1 MSLSNAELQER
12 AHNHNHNHYRPDI
25 DGLRAIAVLSV
36 VIFHAFPEYLGGGF
50 IGVDVF
56 FVISGFLITS
66 LILRE
71 QREERFSL
79 KHFYARRIRRIFP
92 ALSLVLGFGLI
103 AGWICLNFME
113 YKQLTK
119 HTGSSAIFITNFML
133 LREAGY
139 FDNAADTKPMLHLW
153 SLAIEEQFYL
163 AWPLVLMFFKRLPRW
178 LFPTLVVLLLSSL
191 GYSLSLVF
199 KGNFEYDFYS
209 PLSRSWELL
218 LGASLAFGVSR
229 QAAIPTPR
237 RNMAG
242 WVGLVFIFM
251 SACFLDKNMPFP
263 GYLALPP
270 TVGAALILFAGMQSN
285 LNRVLLASRPLVAIG
300 LISYPLYLWHWPLLS
315 FARILES
322 QTPGLGLRLFLVLSS
337 FVLAWLT
344 YRFVEKPIRFSDR
357 YPRAVLW
364 LSLWMVAVLL
374 MSHAVNRLDGLKFR
388 HHGMLNADPTT
399 LIVGAERGTLQ
410 PTCTLAAEDMHLF
423 KWCFNDGKTNPPN
436 HALIGDSKGEALVYS
451 LMRKSPADHG
461 WLMLG
466 PINILRADND
476 AGRAAFSALES
487 NPNLQVIVMANALR
501 GLFPLDADTGL
512 IANSA
517 LDMEAI
523 DQMVATYTRKI
534 TQWQSL
540 GKRVVFVI
548 DNPTLPDPNSC
559 ITGGLTPF
567 ESLNKVL
574 RRAENPYCKLKY
586 SDHMK
591 GTAPFQ
597 QFITKLKRANP
608 ALLVYDPLP
617 LLCDI
622 PADICTIE
630 RDGKFLYS
638 YGDHISDHAG
648 MLIADQL
655 LTQIAAMPR

>member
-1 MSLSNAELQER
+1 MSFINAELQD
-12 AHNHNHNHYRPDI
+12 HTHNHYRPDI

-71 QREERFSL
+71 QKEQRFSL
-79 KHFYARRIRRIFP
+79 RHFYAKRIRRIFP
-92 ALSLVLGFGLI
+92 ALSLVLGFGLV

-163 AWPLVLMFFKRLPRW
+163 AWPLVLMFFKRLLRW
-178 LFPTLVVLLLSSL
+178 LLPVLIVLLLSSFA
-191 GYSLSLVF
+191 YSLSLVF
-199 KGNFEYDFYS
+199 KGNLDLDFYS
-209 PLSRSWELL
+209 PLSRSWELF
-218 LGASLAFGVSR
+218 LGASLAFGMSR
-229 QAAIPTPR
+229 QVAVSTPS

-242 WVGLVFIFM
+242 YVGLILVVM
-251 SACFLDKNMPFP
+251 SACFLDKSMPFP
-263 GYLALPP
+263 GYWALPP
-270 TVGAALILFAGMQSN
+270 TLGAALILFAGMQSN
-285 LNRVLLASRPLVAIG
+285 LNRVLLASRPLVSIG

-337 FVLAWLT
+337 FVFAWLT
-344 YRFVEKPIRFSDR
+344 YQFVEKPIRYSDR
-357 YPRAVLW
+357 CPRAVLW
-364 LSLWMVAVLL
+364 LSLWMLAILL

-399 LIVGAERGTLQ
+399 LVVGAERGTLQ
-410 PTCTLAAEDMHLF
+410 PTCMLAPDDMHLF
-423 KWCFNDGKTNPPN
+423 KWCFNDGKTSPPN
-436 HALIGDSKGEALVYS
+436 YALIGDSKGEALVYS
-451 LMRKSPADHG
+451 LIRKSPSDHG

-466 PINILRADND
+466 PINVLRADND
-476 AGRAAFSALES
+476 TARAAFSVLEG

-501 GLFPLDADTGL
+501 GLFPLDADTGF

-517 LDMEAI
+517 IATEVI
-523 DQMVATYTRKI
+523 DQMVASYTRKI

-586 SDHMK
+586 SDHIK

-597 QFITKLKRANP
+597 HFISKLKQANP
-608 ALLVYDPLP
+608 ALLVYDTLP

-638 YGDHISDHAG
+638 YGDHISDYAG

-655 LTQIAAMPR
+655 LPLIEAMPR

>member
-1 MSLSNAELQER
+1 MSLLNAELQEH
-12 AHNHNHNHYRPDI
+12 AHNYYRPDI

-229 QAAIPTPR
+229 QAAIATSW

-242 WVGLVFIFM
+242 WGGLVFIFM

-263 GYLALPP
+263 GYWALPP

-300 LISYPLYLWHWPLLS
+300 LISYPLYLSHWPLLS

-410 PTCTLAAEDMHLF
+410 PTCTLAPEDMHLF

-451 LMRKSPADHG
+451 LMRKSPAEHG

-523 DQMVATYTRKI
+523 DQMVAAYTRKI

-567 ESLNKVL
+567 ESLNKVF

-597 QFITKLKRANP
+597 QFISKLKRANP

>member
-1 MSLSNAELQER
+1 MSLMNAELQ
-12 AHNHNHNHYRPDI
+12 AHTYNHYRPDI

-71 QREERFSL
+71 QKEDRFSL
-79 KHFYARRIRRIFP
+79 RHFYARRIRRIFP
-92 ALSLVLGFGLI
+92 ALSLVLGFGLV

-163 AWPLVLMFFKRLPRW
+163 AWPLALMFFKRLPRW
-178 LFPTLVVLLLSSL
+178 LFPVLFVLLLSSL
-191 GYSLSLVF
+191 TYSLSLVF
-199 KGNFEYDFYS
+199 KGNLELDFYS

-218 LGASLAFGVSR
+218 LGASLAFGTRR
-229 QAAIPTPR
+229 QATMATST
-237 RNMAG
+237 RNMTG
-242 WVGLVFIFM
+242 WVGLVLVFM
-251 SACFLDKNMPFP
+251 SACFLDKSMPFP
-263 GYLALPP
+263 GYWALPP

-285 LNRVLLASRPLVAIG
+285 VNRVLLASRPLVAIG

-337 FVLAWLT
+337 FVLAWFT
-344 YRFVEKPIRFSDR
+344 YRFVEKPIRFSNR

-410 PTCTLAAEDMHLF
+410 PTCTLAPEDVHLF
-423 KWCFNDGKTNPPN
+423 KWCFNDGKTSPPN

-466 PINILRADND
+466 PINVLRADN
-476 AGRAAFSALES
+476 
-487 NPNLQVIVMANALR
+487 
-501 GLFPLDADTGL
+501 
-512 IANSA
+512 
-517 LDMEAI
+517 
-523 DQMVATYTRKI
+523 
-534 TQWQSL
+534 
-540 GKRVVFVI
+540 
-548 DNPTLPDPNSC
+548 
-559 ITGGLTPF
+559 
-567 ESLNKVL
+567 
-574 RRAENPYCKLKY
+574 
-586 SDHMK
+586 
-591 GTAPFQ
+591 
-597 QFITKLKRANP
+597 
-608 ALLVYDPLP
+608 
-617 LLCDI
+617 
-622 PADICTIE
+622 
-630 RDGKFLYS
+630 
-638 YGDHISDHAG
+638 
-648 MLIADQL
+648 
-655 LTQIAAMPR
+655 

>member
-12 AHNHNHNHYRPDI
+12 AHKHNHYRPDI

-79 KHFYARRIRRIFP
+79 KNFYARRIRRIFP

-163 AWPLVLMFFKRLPRW
+163 AWPLVLIFFKRLPRW
-178 LFPTLVVLLLSSL
+178 LFPALVVLFLSSL

-209 PLSRSWELL
+209 PWSRSWELL

-229 QAAIPTPR
+229 QVAIPTSW

-242 WVGLVFIFM
+242 WVGLVFIFI

-263 GYLALPP
+263 GYWALPP

-388 HHGMLNADPTT
+388 HQGMLNADPMT

-410 PTCTLAAEDMHLF
+410 PTCTLAPEDMHLF

-451 LMRKSPADHG
+451 LIRKSPAEHG

-466 PINILRADND
+466 PINVLRADND

-512 IANSA
+512 IANSV

-540 GKRVVFVI
+540 GKRVVFVV

-648 MLIADQL
+648 MLIADRL

>member
-12 AHNHNHNHYRPDI
+12 TRNLYRPDI
-25 DGLRAIAVLSV
+25 DGLRAVAVLSV

-71 QREERFSL
+71 QKEERFSL
-79 KHFYARRIRRIFP
+79 RHFYARRIRRIFP

-178 LFPTLVVLLLSSL
+178 LFPVLVVLLLSSL
-191 GYSLSLVF
+191 TYSLSLVF
-199 KGNFEYDFYS
+199 KGDLEHDFYS

-229 QAAIPTPR
+229 QAAIPMAW

-242 WVGLVFIFM
+242 WVGFVLIFM
-251 SACFLDKNMPFP
+251 SACFLDKSMPFP
-263 GYLALPP
+263 GYWALPP
-270 TVGAALILFAGMQSN
+270 TLGAALILFAGMQSN
-285 LNRVLLASRPLVAIG
+285 VNRALLASRPLVAIG

-322 QTPGLGLRLFLVLSS
+322 QTPGPELRLALVLMS
-337 FVLAWLT
+337 FILAWGT
-344 YRFVEKPIRFSDR
+344 YRFIEKPIRFSDR

-364 LSLWMVAVLL
+364 LGLWMVAVLL

-399 LIVGAERGTLQ
+399 LVVGAERGTLE
-410 PTCTLAAEDMHLF
+410 PTCSLAPEDMHLF
-423 KWCFNDGKTNPPN
+423 KWCFNDGKTSPPN

-451 LMRKSPADHG
+451 LIRRSPADHG

-476 AGRAAFSALES
+476 AGRAAFSALEG

-501 GLFPLDADTGL
+501 GLFPLDGDTGL

-517 LDMEAI
+517 IDMEAI
-523 DQMVATYTRKI
+523 DQMVAAYTRKI

-586 SDHMK
+586 SDHIK

-597 QFITKLKRANP
+597 QFITKLKLANP

-622 PADICTIE
+622 PADMCTIE

-655 LTQIAAMPR
+655 LPLIGAMPR

>member
-1 MSLSNAELQER
+1 MSLLNAELQER
-12 AHNHNHNHYRPDI
+12 AHNHYRPDI

-178 LFPTLVVLLLSSL
+178 LFPALVVLLLSSL

-229 QAAIPTPR
+229 QTVIAKSW

-242 WVGLVFIFM
+242 WVGLVFIFI

-263 GYLALPP
+263 GYWALPP

-451 LMRKSPADHG
+451 LMRKSPAEHG

-517 LDMEAI
+517 VDMEAI

-540 GKRVVFVI
+540 GKRVVFVV

>member
-12 AHNHNHNHYRPDI
+12 THNLYRPDI
-25 DGLRAIAVLSV
+25 DGLRAVAVLSV

-71 QREERFSL
+71 QKEERFSL
-79 KHFYARRIRRIFP
+79 RHFYARRIRRLFP

-178 LFPTLVVLLLSSL
+178 LFPVLVVLLLSSL
-191 GYSLSLVF
+191 TYSLSLVF
-199 KGNFEYDFYS
+199 KGDLEHDFYS

-229 QAAIPTPR
+229 QAAIPTAW

-242 WVGLVFIFM
+242 WVGLVLVFM
-251 SACFLDKNMPFP
+251 SACFLDKSMPFP
-263 GYLALPP
+263 GYWALPP
-270 TVGAALILFAGMQSN
+270 TLGAALILFAGMQSN
-285 LNRVLLASRPLVAIG
+285 VNRALLASRPLVAIG

-322 QTPGLGLRLFLVLSS
+322 QTPGPELRLALVLMS
-337 FVLAWLT
+337 FILAWGT
-344 YRFVEKPIRFSDR
+344 YRFIEKPIRFSDR

-364 LSLWMVAVLL
+364 LGLWMVAVLL

-399 LIVGAERGTLQ
+399 LVVGAERGTLQ
-410 PTCTLAAEDMHLF
+410 PTCSLAPEDMHLF
-423 KWCFNDGKTNPPN
+423 KWCFNDGKTSPPN

-451 LMRKSPADHG
+451 LIRRSPADHG

-476 AGRAAFSALES
+476 AGRAAFSALEG

-501 GLFPLDADTGL
+501 GLFPLDGDTGL

-517 LDMEAI
+517 IDMEAI
-523 DQMVATYTRKI
+523 DQMVAAYTRKI

-586 SDHMK
+586 SDHIK

-597 QFITKLKRANP
+597 QFITKLKLANP

-622 PADICTIE
+622 PADMCTIE

-655 LTQIAAMPR
+655 LPLIGAMPR

>member
-1 MSLSNAELQER
+1 MSLLNAELQER
-12 AHNHNHNHYRPDI
+12 AHNHYRPDI

-92 ALSLVLGFGLI
+92 ALSLVLGFGLV

-178 LFPTLVVLLLSSL
+178 LFPALVVLLLSSL

-229 QAAIPTPR
+229 QVAIPTSW

-242 WVGLVFIFM
+242 WVGLVFIFI

-263 GYLALPP
+263 GYWALPP

-322 QTPGLGLRLFLVLSS
+322 QTPGLGLRLFLYQVSY
-337 FVLAWLT
+337 WL
-344 YRFVEKPIRFSDR
+344 
-357 YPRAVLW
+357 
-364 LSLWMVAVLL
+364 
-374 MSHAVNRLDGLKFR
+374 G
-388 HHGMLNADPTT
+388 
-399 LIVGAERGTLQ
+399 
-410 PTCTLAAEDMHLF
+410 
-423 KWCFNDGKTNPPN
+423 
-436 HALIGDSKGEALVYS
+436 
-451 LMRKSPADHG
+451 
-461 WLMLG
+461 
-466 PINILRADND
+466 
-476 AGRAAFSALES
+476 
-487 NPNLQVIVMANALR
+487 
-501 GLFPLDADTGL
+501 
-512 IANSA
+512 
-517 LDMEAI
+517 
-523 DQMVATYTRKI
+523 
-534 TQWQSL
+534 
-540 GKRVVFVI
+540 
-548 DNPTLPDPNSC
+548 
-559 ITGGLTPF
+559 
-567 ESLNKVL
+567 
-574 RRAENPYCKLKY
+574 
-586 SDHMK
+586 
-591 GTAPFQ
+591 
-597 QFITKLKRANP
+597 
-608 ALLVYDPLP
+608 
-617 LLCDI
+617 
-622 PADICTIE
+622 
-630 RDGKFLYS
+630 
-638 YGDHISDHAG
+638 
-648 MLIADQL
+648 
-655 LTQIAAMPR
+655 

>member
-12 AHNHNHNHYRPDI
+12 THNLYRPDI
-25 DGLRAIAVLSV
+25 DGLRAVAVLSV

-79 KHFYARRIRRIFP
+79 RHFYARRIRRIFP

-178 LFPTLVVLLLSSL
+178 LFPVLVVLLLSSL
-191 GYSLSLVF
+191 TYSLSLVF
-199 KGNFEYDFYS
+199 KGDLEHDFYS

-229 QAAIPTPR
+229 QAAIPTAW

-242 WVGLVFIFM
+242 WVGLVLVFM
-251 SACFLDKNMPFP
+251 SACFLDKSMPFP
-263 GYLALPP
+263 GYWALPP
-270 TVGAALILFAGMQSN
+270 TLGAALILFAGMQSN
-285 LNRVLLASRPLVAIG
+285 VNRVLLASRPLVAIG

-322 QTPGLGLRLFLVLSS
+322 QTPGPELRLALVLMS
-337 FVLAWLT
+337 FILAWGT
-344 YRFVEKPIRFSDR
+344 YRFIEKPIRFSDR

-364 LSLWMVAVLL
+364 LGLWMVAVLL

-399 LIVGAERGTLQ
+399 LVVGAERGTLE
-410 PTCTLAAEDMHLF
+410 PTCSLAPEDMHLF
-423 KWCFNDGKTNPPN
+423 KWCFNDGKTSPPN

-451 LMRKSPADHG
+451 LIRRSPADHG

-476 AGRAAFSALES
+476 AGRAAFSALEG

-501 GLFPLDADTGL
+501 GLFPLDGDTGL

-517 LDMEAI
+517 IDMEAI
-523 DQMVATYTRKI
+523 DQMVAAYTRKI

-586 SDHMK
+586 SDHIK

-597 QFITKLKRANP
+597 QFITKLKLANP

-622 PADICTIE
+622 PADMCTIE

-655 LTQIAAMPR
+655 LPLIGAMPR

>member
-1 MSLSNAELQER
+1 MSFINAELQE
-12 AHNHNHNHYRPDI
+12 HTHNHYRPDI

-71 QREERFSL
+71 QKEDRFSL
-79 KHFYARRIRRIFP
+79 RHFYVRRIRRIFP
-92 ALSLVLGFGLI
+92 ALSLVLGFGLV

-119 HTGSSAIFITNFML
+119 HTGSSAIFLTNFML

-163 AWPLVLMFFKRLPRW
+163 AWPQALMFFKRLPRW
-178 LFPTLVVLLLSSL
+178 LFPVLVVLLLSSL
-191 GYSLSLVF
+191 TYSLSLVLR
-199 KGNFEYDFYS
+199 GNLELDFYS

-218 LGASLAFGVSR
+218 LGASLAFGMRR
-229 QAAIPTPR
+229 QAAIATSS

-242 WVGLVFIFM
+242 WAGLILVFM

-263 GYLALPP
+263 GYWALPP

-285 LNRVLLASRPLVAIG
+285 VNRVLLASRPLVAIG

-322 QTPGLGLRLFLVLSS
+322 QTPGLWLRLSLVLSS

-410 PTCTLAAEDMHLF
+410 PTCTLAPEDMHLF
-423 KWCFNDGKTNPPN
+423 KWCFNDGKTSPPN

-466 PINILRADND
+466 PINVLRADND
-476 AGRAAFSALES
+476 AGRAAFNALES
-487 NPNLQVIVMANALR
+487 NRNLQVIVMANALR

-517 LDMEAI
+517 IDMEAI

-567 ESLNKVL
+567 ESLNKIL

-586 SDHMK
+586 SDHIK

-597 QFITKLKRANP
+597 QFITKLKLANP

-617 LLCDI
+617 VLCDI
-622 PADICTIE
+622 PADMCTIE
-630 RDGKFLYS
+630 RNGKFLYS

-655 LTQIAAMPR
+655 LAGIAAMPR

>member
-1 MSLSNAELQER
+1 MSLLNAELQEH
-12 AHNHNHNHYRPDI
+12 AHNYYRPDI

-92 ALSLVLGFGLI
+92 ALSLVLGFGLV

-178 LFPTLVVLLLSSL
+178 LFPALVVLLLSSL

-229 QAAIPTPR
+229 QVAIPTSW
-237 RNMAG
+237 RNTAG
-242 WVGLVFIFM
+242 WVGLVFIFI

-263 GYLALPP
+263 GYWALPP

-285 LNRVLLASRPLVAIG
+285 LNRVLLASRPLVAVG

-410 PTCTLAAEDMHLF
+410 PTCTLAPEDMHLF

-451 LMRKSPADHG
+451 LMRKSPAEHG

>member
-12 AHNHNHNHYRPDI
+12 THNLYRPDI
-25 DGLRAIAVLSV
+25 DGLRAVAVLSV

-71 QREERFSL
+71 QKEERFSL
-79 KHFYARRIRRIFP
+79 RHFYARRIRRIFP
-92 ALSLVLGFGLI
+92 ALSLVLGFGLV

-163 AWPLVLMFFKRLPRW
+163 AWPLVLMFFKRLTRW
-178 LFPTLVVLLLSSL
+178 LFPVLVVLLLSSL
-191 GYSLSLVF
+191 TYSLSLVF
-199 KGNFEYDFYS
+199 KGDLEHDFYS

-229 QAAIPTPR
+229 QAAIPTAW

-242 WVGLVFIFM
+242 WVGFVLIFM
-251 SACFLDKNMPFP
+251 SACFLDKSMPFP
-263 GYLALPP
+263 GYWALPP
-270 TVGAALILFAGMQSN
+270 TLGAALILFAGMQSN
-285 LNRVLLASRPLVAIG
+285 VNRALLASRPLVAIG

-322 QTPGLGLRLFLVLSS
+322 QTPGPELRLALVLLS
-337 FVLAWLT
+337 FILAWGT
-344 YRFVEKPIRFSDR
+344 YRFIEKPIRFSDR

-364 LSLWMVAVLL
+364 LGLWMVAVLL

-399 LIVGAERGTLQ
+399 LVVGAERGTLE
-410 PTCTLAAEDMHLF
+410 PTCSLAPEDMHLF
-423 KWCFNDGKTNPPN
+423 KWCFNDGKTSPPN

-451 LMRKSPADHG
+451 LIRRSPADHG

-476 AGRAAFSALES
+476 AGRAAFSALEG

-501 GLFPLDADTGL
+501 GLFPLDGDTGL

-517 LDMEAI
+517 IDMEAI
-523 DQMVATYTRKI
+523 DQMVAAYTRKI

-586 SDHMK
+586 SDHIK

-597 QFITKLKRANP
+597 QFITKLKLANP

-622 PADICTIE
+622 PADMCTIE

-655 LTQIAAMPR
+655 LPLIGAMPR

>member
-1 MSLSNAELQER
+1 MSLPNTELQD
-12 AHNHNHNHYRPDI
+12 HTQNNYRPDI

-36 VIFHAFPEYLGGGF
+36 VVFHAFPEFLSGGF

-71 QREERFSL
+71 QKEERFGL
-79 KHFYARRIRRIFP
+79 RNFYARRIRRIFP
-92 ALSLVLGFGLI
+92 ALSLVLGFGLV

-163 AWPLVLMFFKRLPRW
+163 AWPLFLMFFKRLPRW
-178 LFPTLVVLLLSSL
+178 LFPVLVGLLLSSFA
-191 GYSLSLVF
+191 YSLSLVF
-199 KGNFEYDFYS
+199 KGNLELDFYS

-218 LGASLAFGVSR
+218 LGASLAFGMSR
-229 QAAIPTPR
+229 QLTITTSS
-237 RNMAG
+237 RNIAG
-242 WVGLVFIFM
+242 CVGLILVFM
-251 SACFLDKNMPFP
+251 SACFLEKSMPFP
-263 GYLALPP
+263 GYWALPP
-270 TVGAALILFAGMQSN
+270 TLGAALILFAGMQSN
-285 LNRVLLASRPLVAIG
+285 LNRVLLASRPMVAIG

-344 YRFVEKPIRFSDR
+344 YRFMEKPIRFSDR
-357 YPRAVLW
+357 YPRAVFW

-399 LIVGAERGTLQ
+399 LVVGAERGTLQ
-410 PTCTLAAEDMHLF
+410 PTCTLAPEDMHLF
-423 KWCFNDGKTNPPN
+423 KWCFNDGKTSPPN

-451 LMRKSPADHG
+451 LIRKSPSDHG

-466 PINILRADND
+466 PINVLSADND
-476 AGRAAFSALES
+476 AGRIAFSVLEG

-501 GLFPLDADTGL
+501 GLFPLNADTGF

-517 LDMEAI
+517 IDTKAI
-523 DQMVATYTRKI
+523 DQMVASYTRKI
-534 TQWQSL
+534 TDWQSL

-586 SDHMK
+586 SDHIK

-597 QFITKLKRANP
+597 HFITKLKQANP
-608 ALLVYDPLP
+608 ALLVYNPLP

-630 RDGKFLYS
+630 RNGKFLYS

-655 LTQIAAMPR
+655 LPLIDAMPR

>member
-1 MSLSNAELQER
+1 MFSLKANLQQH
-12 AHNHNHNHYRPDI
+12 AYNHYRPDI

-71 QREERFSL
+71 QKEQRFSL
-79 KHFYARRIRRIFP
+79 KHFYAKRIRRIFP
-92 ALSLVLGFGLI
+92 ALSLVLGFGLV

-178 LFPTLVVLLLSSL
+178 LLPVLVVLLLSSFA
-191 GYSLSLVF
+191 YSLSLVF
-199 KGNFEYDFYS
+199 KGTLDLDFYS
-209 PLSRSWELL
+209 PLSRCWELF
-218 LGASLAFGVSR
+218 LGASLAFGMSR
-229 QAAIPTPR
+229 QLAVSTPS

-242 WVGLVFIFM
+242 YVGLILVVM
-251 SACFLDKNMPFP
+251 SACFLDKSMPFP
-263 GYLALPP
+263 GYWALPP
-270 TVGAALILFAGMQSN
+270 TLGAALILFAGMQSN
-285 LNRVLLASRPLVAIG
+285 LNRVLLASRPLVSIG

-337 FVLAWLT
+337 FVFAWLT
-344 YRFVEKPIRFSDR
+344 YQFVEKPIRYSDR
-357 YPRAVLW
+357 CPRAVLW
-364 LSLWMVAVLL
+364 LSLWMLAVLL

-399 LIVGAERGTLQ
+399 LVVGAERGTLQ
-410 PTCTLAAEDMHLF
+410 PTCMLAPEDMHLF
-423 KWCFNDGKTNPPN
+423 KWCFNDGKTSPPN
-436 HALIGDSKGEALVYS
+436 YALIGDSKGEALVYS
-451 LMRKSPADHG
+451 LIRKSPSDHG

-466 PINILRADND
+466 PINVLKADND
-476 AGRAAFSALES
+476 TARAAFSVLEG

-501 GLFPLDADTGL
+501 GLFPLDADTGF

-517 LDMEAI
+517 IATEVI
-523 DQMVATYTRKI
+523 DQMVAAYTRKI

-586 SDHMK
+586 SDHIK

-597 QFITKLKRANP
+597 HFISKLKQANP

-622 PADICTIE
+622 PADMCTIE

-638 YGDHISDHAG
+638 YGDHISDYAG

-655 LTQIAAMPR
+655 LPLIEAMPR

>member
-1 MSLSNAELQER
+1 MSLSNAELQEH
-12 AHNHNHNHYRPDI
+12 AHNYYRPDI

-79 KHFYARRIRRIFP
+79 KNFYARRIRRIFP

-229 QAAIPTPR
+229 QVAIPTSW

-242 WVGLVFIFM
+242 WVGLVFIFI

-263 GYLALPP
+263 GYWALPP

-285 LNRVLLASRPLVAIG
+285 LNRLLLASRPLVAIG

-364 LSLWMVAVLL
+364 LGLWMVAVLL

-451 LMRKSPADHG
+451 LMRKSPAEHG

-501 GLFPLDADTGL
+501 GLFPLDKDTGL

-517 LDMEAI
+517 IDMEAI

-540 GKRVVFVI
+540 GKRVVFVV

>member
-1 MSLSNAELQER
+1 MSFINAELQE
-12 AHNHNHNHYRPDI
+12 HTHNHYRPDI

-71 QREERFSL
+71 QKEERFSL
-79 KHFYARRIRRIFP
+79 RHFYARRIRRIFP
-92 ALSLVLGFGLI
+92 ALSLVLGFGLV

-119 HTGSSAIFITNFML
+119 HTGSSAIFLTNFML

-163 AWPLVLMFFKRLPRW
+163 AWPLALMFFKRLPRW
-178 LFPTLVVLLLSSL
+178 LFPVLVVLLLSSL
-191 GYSLSLVF
+191 TYSLSLVF
-199 KGNFEYDFYS
+199 KGNLELDFYS

-218 LGASLAFGVSR
+218 LGASLAFGMRR
-229 QAAIPTPR
+229 QAVIATSS

-242 WVGLVFIFM
+242 WVGLILVFM
-251 SACFLDKNMPFP
+251 SACFLDKSMPFP
-263 GYLALPP
+263 GYWALPP
-270 TVGAALILFAGMQSN
+270 TVGAAMILFAGMHSN
-285 LNRVLLASRPLVAIG
+285 VNRVLLASRPLVAIG

-322 QTPGLGLRLFLVLSS
+322 QTPGLWLRLFLVLSS

-410 PTCTLAAEDMHLF
+410 PTCTLAPEDMDLF
-423 KWCFNDGKTNPPN
+423 KWCFNDGKTSLPN

-466 PINILRADND
+466 PINVLRADND
-476 AGRAAFSALES
+476 AGRAAFKALES
-487 NPNLQVIVMANALR
+487 NRNLQVIVMANALR

-517 LDMEAI
+517 IDMEAI

-567 ESLNKVL
+567 ESFNKVL

-586 SDHMK
+586 SDHIK

-597 QFITKLKRANP
+597 QFITKLKLANP

-617 LLCDI
+617 VLCDI
-622 PADICTIE
+622 PADMCTIE

-648 MLIADQL
+648 MLIAEQL
-655 LTQIAAMPR
+655 LAQIAAMPR